1 MLDTASG
8 NQVFLFLEE
17 GIVVGREGSDAL
29 EAATGDVVFNIR
41 VDGSGNVT
49 LDQVRAVV
57 HDNPLDSDETSEP
70 ARLNAANLVTLTA
83 VATDK
88 DGD

>member
-1 MLDTASG
+1 
-8 NQVFLFLEE
+8 
-17 GIVVGREGSDAL
+17 
-29 EAATGDVVFNIR
+29 

-57 HDNPLDSDETSEP
+57 HDNPLDPDESTGP
-70 ARLNAANLVTLTA
+70 TQLNAANLVTLTA

-88 DGD
+88 DGDSASATANIGLSFNFEDDGPSIVVTG